1 MKTFIFKIREGKSS
15 YGVNYFVSV
24 YSVKQNIPTF
34 LFETKYN
41 SGSYKGHVHQVF
53 GELYSNGYITEKLYN
68 KSCNKGYFFGDV
80 TNFIQIIQL

>member
-24 YSVKQNIPTF
+24 YSVKNNIPTY

-41 SGSYKGHVHQVF
+41 SGSYKGHEHQVF
-53 GELYSNGYITEKLYN
+53 GELFKNGYITEKLYN
-68 KSCNKGYFFGDV
+68 KGERGGYFFGEVRD
-80 TNFIQIIQL
+80 FIQIIQL